1 MRIKYRAFQWNES
14 IISRTIRLSVFT
26 PYPSREDPRK
36 WNKEKNK
43 GKSPTDN
50 RINSSRRK
58 EYIIPWITREVR
70 LKPVE
75 KQIDER

>member
-36 WNKEKNK
+36 WNKEKIK
-43 GKSPTDN
+43 GKVPPT
-50 RINSSRRK
+50 I
-58 EYIIPWITREVR
+58 V
-70 LKPVE
+70 
-75 KQIDER
+75 